1 MADATQ
7 RNLEYYERSLEG
19 QDDYWR
25 FMAAPR
31 FRVRTLV
38 GEAVR
43 TGAPNLVDLGCGN
56 GMLLA
61 EVARR
66 LPDVELAGVDLS
78 PALIERNRRAWPEVR
93 WHTLDLD
100 RPGAVPEELAGRFHA
115 VVASEVIE
123 HVERP
128 EALLANARALAA
140 PGATLLLSTQS
151 GRMRE
156 TERRVGHV
164 RHFSRTEIT
173 RSLAAAGWRPVR
185 VWNAG
190 FPFHDLS
197 KWWANRRPDATMER
211 FGTRRYGATER
222 AVCAALRF
230 AFHFN
235 SSRRGTQLFAVAQ
248 REERA

>member
-1 MADATQ
+1 MDATQ
-7 RNLEYYERSLEG
+7 RNLEYYGRSLEG

-38 GEAVR
+38 REAAR
-43 TGAPNLVDLGCGN
+43 TGAANLVDLGCGN
-56 GMLLA
+56 GILLA

-66 LPDVELAGVDLS
+66 LPGVELAGVDLS
-78 PALIERNRRAWPEVR
+78 PALIERNRRERPEVS

-100 RPGAVPEELAGRFHA
+100 RPGAVPEELAGGFDV

-128 EALLANARALAA
+128 EALLGNARSLAA
-140 PGATLLLSTQS
+140 PGATLLLTTQS
-151 GRMRE
+151 GPMRE

-164 RHFSRTEIT
+164 RHFSRTEMT
-173 RSLAAAGWRPVR
+173 CSLAAAGWRPVR

-211 FGTRRYGATER
+211 FGTHRYGAAER

-230 AFHFN
+230 AFHLN
-235 SSRRGTQLFAVAQ
+235 SRRRGAQLFAVAQ
-248 REERA
+248 REERG